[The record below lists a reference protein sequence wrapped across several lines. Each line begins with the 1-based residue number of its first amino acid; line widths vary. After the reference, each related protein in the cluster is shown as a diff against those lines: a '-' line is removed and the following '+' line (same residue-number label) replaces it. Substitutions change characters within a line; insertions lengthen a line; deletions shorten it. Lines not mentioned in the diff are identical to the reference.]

1 MRILI
6 LGGTRFFG
14 RRAVE
19 IFEALGHELTLLS
32 RRSVS
37 DLQNVRQICAEKRA
51 GLEVLKGSR
60 FDLVLDFI
68 CYDGDGP
75 IEVAENVYFKR
86 YIMISSTW
94 VPRLWNGIA
103 ADELHAEFISPISK
117 LPPATVNYLLGKV
130 SAERAVVS
138 LRKAGREAVSLRL
151 PIILGEGDHTGRL
164 DFYCHRF
171 ADGGPLI
178 AVAGG
183 KNNAQIALMD
193 DLAKVLVRWIEA
205 VDINRLPI
213 WEGLP
218 GEGRS
223 VQSIVDQMASS
234 LGIKVNLIDVSV
246 AELKK
251 KLPVFL
257 DHEPFWRESAL
268 PVTEANIY
276 DAVGIPPAVFS
287 HGLYA
292 LTNNTTSANINLRL
306 EELHFLANR

>member
-14 RRAVE
+14 RRVVE
-19 IFEALGHELTLLS
+19 ILVAAGHELTLLS
-32 RRSVS
+32 RRSVT
-37 DLQNVRQICAEKRA
+37 DFQMVRHICAEKLP
-51 GLEVLKGSR
+51 GLKILKGSR

-75 IEVAENVYFKR
+75 TEVAENVFFKR

-94 VPRLWNGIA
+94 VPRLWNGLC
-103 ADELHAEFISPISK
+103 ADELHAELISSISK
-117 LPPATVNYLLGKV
+117 LTPVTVNYLLGKV
-130 SAERAVVS
+130 SAEKAVVN
-138 LRKAGREAVSLRL
+138 LRKTGREAVSLRL

-171 ADGGPLI
+171 ADGEPLI

-183 KNNAQIALMD
+183 KNNAQIAVMD
-193 DLAKVLVRWIEA
+193 DLAKALVRWIEL

-223 VQSIVDQMASS
+223 VQSIIDQMASS

-246 AELKK
+246 AELES

-257 DHEPFWRESAL
+257 DHEPFWRESTL
-268 PVTEANIY
+268 PVTGANIY
-276 DAVGIPPAVFS
+276 DAVGITPAVFG
-287 HGLYA
+287 HGLHA
-292 LTNNTTSANINLRL
+292 LANNTTSANINLRL
-306 EELHFLANR
+306 EELRFLANR

>member
-1 MRILI
+1 MHILI

-14 RRAVE
+14 RRVVE
-19 IFEALGHELTLLS
+19 ILVAAGHELTLLS

-37 DLQNVRQICAEKRA
+37 DFQMVRHICAEKLP
-51 GLEVLKGSR
+51 GLKILKGSR

-75 IEVAENVYFKR
+75 TEVAENVFFKR

-94 VPRLWNGIA
+94 VPRLWNGLC
-103 ADELHAEFISPISK
+103 ADELHAELISPISK
-117 LPPATVNYLLGKV
+117 LPPVTLSYLRGKV
-130 SAERAVVS
+130 FAEMAVIN
-138 LRKAGREAVSLRL
+138 LRKSGREAVSLRL
-151 PIILGEGDHTGRL
+151 PIMLGEGDYTGRF
-164 DFYCHRF
+164 DFYRHRF

-183 KNNAQIALMD
+183 KNSAQIAVMD
-193 DLAKVLVRWIEA
+193 DLAKALVRWVEL

-223 VQSIVDQMASS
+223 VQSILHQMASS
-234 LGIKVNLIDVSV
+234 LGVKINLIDVSV
-246 AELKK
+246 TELEINF
-251 KLPVFL
+251 PFFL
-257 DHEPFWRESAL
+257 DHEPFWRESPL

-276 DAVGIPPAVFS
+276 DAVGLTPAVFG
-287 HGLYA
+287 HGLYTLA
-292 LTNNTTSANINLRL
+292 PNATSANVNLRL
-306 EELHFLANR
+306 EELRFLANR